1 MSELYESTS
10 RQEWEQA
17 RRTAFIQDVL
27 GAFTERSVDLLPF
40 EEVRQKLHLLNARY
54 LGLQE
59 VPLDHIVGS
68 VGRSRDFTLT
78 FFPREA
84 GLQDRWQRVN
94 QLMTQ
99 RSGAPPIELY
109 KVGQVYFVRDG
120 NHRVSVAKQHDVPT
134 IEAYVWEYETRAPV
148 EPDID
153 IDDLLCKAAHGAFL
167 ERANIDCLR
176 P

>member
-10 RQEWEQA
+10 KQEWEQA

-40 EEVRQKLHLLNARY
+40 EQVRQKLHLLNARY

-68 VGRSRDFTLT
+68 VGRSRDFTRT
-78 FFPREA
+78 FFPRVA

-94 QLMTQ
+94 QLIAKE
-99 RSGAPPIELY
+99 SGAPSIELY
-109 KVGQVYFVRDG
+109 KVGQVYFLRDG
-120 NHRVSVAKQHDVPT
+120 NHRVSVAKQHNVPT
-134 IEAYVWEYETRAPV
+134 IEAYVWEYEVPAVTSPGSSTM
-148 EPDID
+148 P
-153 IDDLLCKAAHGAFL
+153 KWGM
-167 ERANIDCLR
+167 
-176 P
+176 